1 MFAQT
6 VWLIVRKDLTIEVRS
21 REIAYIT
28 LFFAV
33 SCVLVFAFALVRQ
46 GVPPPGT
53 SAAVLWIAILFAG
66 NLALGR
72 TFERERQSE
81 TLRALLLA
89 PASRPAIYTGKLVA
103 LMALL
108 AGTEV
113 LLVPLVGFLF
123 QEPLLR
129 HPFWLIAIVLAGTT
143 GFAAVGT
150 LFAAMLVR
158 ARSRDML
165 LPLLLYTITVP
176 VIIAGVGGTSSLLQ
190 ADVNY
195 AVVRFWTVLLLC
207 FDVVFVTIALWT
219 FDAVMA
225 EQ

>member
-1 MFAQT
+1 ME
-6 VWLIVRKDLTIEVRS
+6 D
-21 REIAYIT
+21 
-28 LFFAV
+28 
-33 SCVLVFAFALVRQ
+33 
-46 GVPPPGT
+46 
-53 SAAVLWIAILFAG
+53 AAAGILWIAVAFSG
-66 NLALGR
+66 TLALGR

-89 PASRPAIYTGKLVA
+89 PASRPAVYTGKLVGLVV
-103 LMALL
+103 LMSA
-108 AGTEV
+108 AEV
-113 LLVPLVGFLF
+113 LLVPLIAFLF

-129 HPFWLIAIVLAGTT
+129 HPLRLAVIVVTGTT

-158 ARSRDML
+158 TRSRDML

-190 ADVNY
+190 AEVKDD
-195 AVVRFWTVLLLC
+195 VVRFWTVMLVC